1 MDYIAWI
8 LTLSGL
14 IVLAFFDVRTRHV
27 PLIAL
32 LLLLA
37 AGIVFSVLRQDLLQA
52 VTGLL
57 PGLFLCLLSFL
68 TGGQV
73 GYGDGIFYLAAGL
86 LLGGMSCLAGLV
98 FSLLLSSVTGALLL
112 ALKKATRKSRL
123 PFLLFS
129 ALGFAGAFGLFL
141 GGAL

>member
-86 LLGGMSCLAGLV
+86 LLGGMSCLTGLV

-112 ALKKATRKSRL
+112 AKRKKQEA
-123 PFLLFS
+123 
-129 ALGFAGAFGLFL
+129 
-141 GGAL
+141 